1 MPPDGTPIP
10 AGSAQFDLDALTPR
24 PSDVLPLRLTLTSSA
39 GPLRIDLTPEQTL
52 TLHNLA

>member
-1 MPPDGTPIP
+1 VNRSAELVPQDGTPIP
-10 AGSAQFDLDALTPR
+10 AAPAQFVLDAL
-24 PSDVLPLRLTLTSSA
+24 PLRPTLTSSA